1 MQCDDQTPAAR
12 QELKIDAHNAGRRFD
27 NVVRQACPDIGLG
40 TLMKWMRCGR
50 IRING
55 KKRSPSTR
63 LNDGD
68 VLLLPT
74 ADAPEHGITRPKRP
88 TLPALDIIFECP
100 DLLIVNK
107 PAELAC
113 HPGTLHQNDT
123 LTARVVQHLG
133 AHAAPPGKRPGLA
146 QRLDKGVSG
155 LVPIGKNAL
164 VLKAMSNE
172 AAAHSLDKR
181 YVALV
186 DGRVKKAKGSIDLAL
201 RVDDEPMGDRPRTH
215 PDPMGKP
222 AVTHYEVV
230 RRFTTATLVA
240 LRLETGRTHQIRA
253 HMRALGHPLLGDPR
267 YGHTAINQ
275 RLYGTYGVQR
285 PLLHADQLF
294 LKHPVSGINMHLVA
308 PYPPDLQRILA
319 ALRAL

>member
-1 MQCDDQTPAAR
+1 M
-12 QELKIDAHNAGRRFD
+12 
-27 NVVRQACPDIGLG
+27 GLG

-55 KKRSPSTR
+55 KKRPPSTR

-68 VLLLPT
+68 VLLLPS
-74 ADAPEHGITRPKRP
+74 APDERSVPPPKQP
-88 TLPALDIIFECP
+88 VLPALDVIFECA
-100 DLLIVNK
+100 DMLIVNK
-107 PAELAC
+107 PAGLAC
-113 HPGTLHQNDT
+113 HPGTLNQHDS

-133 AHAAPPGKRPGLA
+133 AHAAAPGKRPGLA

-164 VLKAMSNE
+164 VLKAMGQAE
-172 AAAHSLDKR
+172 AGNTLDKR
-181 YVALV
+181 YVALL
-186 DGRVKKAKGSIDLAL
+186 DGRVTRVRGTVDLAL

-215 PDPMGKP
+215 PDPTGKP

-230 RRFTTATLVA
+230 QRFTNATLVA

-253 HMRALGHPLLGDPR
+253 HMRALGHPLWGDPR
-267 YGHTAINQ
+267 YGHVPINKH
-275 RLYGTYGVQR
+275 LHGTYGVQR

-294 LKHPVSGINMHLVA
+294 FTHPVTGAQMHLVA
-308 PYPPDLQRILA
+308 PYPPDLQRVVA